1 MCLCAKCADGL
12 GDFGDL
18 GFGHFWEDGETEDL
32 IGELLGDGAGG
43 VREVGEAGLL
53 VESFGIINFV
63 TDFDG
68 AQVGG

>member
-1 MCLCAKCADGL
+1 M

-18 GFGHFWEDGETEDL
+18 VFGHFGKDGETEDL
-32 IGELLGDGAGG
+32 IGELLGDRAGG
-43 VREVGEAGLL
+43 GWEMGEAGLL

-63 TDFDG
+63 TDFGG